1 MRIFPLITA
10 AIVSA
15 SLYLLVAER
24 ERLLA
29 FAGADPAAA
38 ASESGTAPAAAEGPP
53 PVAVVAIRSQAQ
65 PVENAVLARGRTEAA
80 RQVEVRA
87 ETSGLVVSEPLRRG
101 AHVTAGQAL
110 CTIDPGTRPQALAEA
125 EARLAEARSRLPEAA
140 ARLAEARAR
149 LSEAEINDRAAA
161 RLSEGGFASETRVA
175 GAQAAVEGAR
185 AAVASAD
192 AGVAAAASAARAAES
207 AVAAAAREIDKLT
220 IRAPFDGLLET
231 DAAEIGSL
239 LQPGSPCATVIA
251 LDPVKIV
258 GFVSEADVDKIEVGA
273 MAGARLVSGREVAGR
288 VTFLSRSAD
297 PLTRTFRVDVTVPNP
312 DLSIRDGQTAEI
324 LIAAEGR
331 MGHLVPA
338 SALTLD
344 DDGRLG
350 LRLVRDG
357 MAVFHPVTLLRDTP
371 RGVWVAGLPEAAEII
386 VVGQEFAAD
395 GAAVAATFREA
406 QQ

>member
-1 MRIFPLITA
+1 MRVFPLITA
-10 AIVSA
+10 ALVTV
-15 SLYLLVAER
+15 SLYFLIAER
-24 ERLLA
+24 DRVVALA
-29 FAGADPAAA
+29 GGDPAAA
-38 ASESGTAPAAAEGPP
+38 AADAAPAAAAAPS
-53 PVAVVAIRSQAQ
+53 VAVVAIRSQAQ
-65 PVENAVLARGRTEAA
+65 SVENAVLARGRTEAA

-87 ETSGLVVSEPLRRG
+87 ETSGLVISEPLRRG
-101 AHVTAGQAL
+101 AYVTAGQVL
-110 CTIDPGTRPQALAEA
+110 CEIDPATRPAALAEA
-125 EARLAEARSRLPEAA
+125 EARLAEAQTRLPEAA

-149 LSEAEINDRAAA
+149 LTEAEINDRAAA

-185 AAVASAD
+185 AAVASAE
-192 AGVAAAASAARAAES
+192 AGVAATTTAARSAEA

-220 IRAPFDGLLET
+220 VRAPFDGLLET

-251 LDPVKIV
+251 LDPIKIV

-312 DLSIRDGQTAEI
+312 DLSIRDGQTAEM

-331 MGHLVPA
+331 AGHLVPA

-350 LRLVRDG
+350 LRLVQDG
-357 MAVFHPVTLLRDTP
+357 VAVFNPVAVLRDTP
-371 RGVWVAGLPEAAEII
+371 RGIWVEGLPEVAEII

-395 GAAVAATFREA
+395 GAAVAPTFREA
-406 QQ
+406 TP